1 MLGSA
6 CDALYVALQ
15 GTKSGTDLLTD
26 LNFWFNPV
34 WEDADEQLLVSI
46 LIIATVCASWHWV
59 TCIGFWEPLCNQ

>member
-1 MLGSA
+1 MTSYKALCCRYVLGSA

-34 WEDADEQLLVSI
+34 WEDADEQLLVSTAT
-46 LIIATVCASWHWV
+46 IAT
-59 TCIGFWEPLCNQ
+59 I